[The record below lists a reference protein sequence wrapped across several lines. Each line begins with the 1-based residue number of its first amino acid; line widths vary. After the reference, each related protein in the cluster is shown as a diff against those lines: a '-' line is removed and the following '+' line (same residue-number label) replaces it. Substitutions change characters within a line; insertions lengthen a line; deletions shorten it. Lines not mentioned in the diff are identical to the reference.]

1 MTRRPVAFV
10 TGASR
15 GIGAAAAIAFA
26 EKGYDLGL
34 LGLEQD
40 LLDATGALV
49 RERGGD
55 FLAFAVD
62 LADLADAESALDKAI
77 ARWGHI
83 DVLVNNAAWRTH
95 ETMRNMSVE
104 TWEKTLRV
112 CLTAPAFLARRAAMA
127 MEEQAQ
133 GGVILNISSMMSERA
148 AGTSPAYIASK
159 GGLDALTYEL
169 GTLYGPAGIRVIA
182 VNPGWIDT
190 EMSADYVTPTGDSL
204 AAKLDEAA
212 RDAVPLR
219 RPGTAQEVARAL
231 VWLASAEASYVTGT
245 RFLIDGGWT
254 HQHLG
259 YGLKRMQFPEDFP

>member
-1 MTRRPVAFV
+1 MNSRPVAFV

-26 EKGYDLGL
+26 DHGYEVVLLDLEPGLLETTVARARECGADVLTEVVDLEDLG
-34 LGLEQD
+34 
-40 LLDATGALV
+40 
-49 RERGGD
+49 R
-55 FLAFAVD
+55 
-62 LADLADAESALDKAI
+62 AESAIDRTI
-77 ARWGHI
+77 ARWGRI

-95 ETMRNMSVE
+95 QTLRTMDVE
-104 TWEKTLRV
+104 TWDRTLRV
-112 CLTAPAFLARRAAMA
+112 CLTAPAFLAKRAAKA
-127 MEEQAQ
+127 MEERGE

-169 GTLYGPAGIRVIA
+169 ACLYGPAGIRVIA

-190 EMSADYVTPTGDSL
+190 EMSADYRTPDGDSL
-204 AAKLDEAA
+204 SDRISAAG
-212 RDAVPLR
+212 RDSVPLG
-219 RPGTAQEVARAL
+219 RPGTPSEVAKAL
-231 VWLASAEASYVTGT
+231 VWLASDEASYVTGT

-259 YGLKRMQFPEDFP
+259 YGLKRLQFPEEFP